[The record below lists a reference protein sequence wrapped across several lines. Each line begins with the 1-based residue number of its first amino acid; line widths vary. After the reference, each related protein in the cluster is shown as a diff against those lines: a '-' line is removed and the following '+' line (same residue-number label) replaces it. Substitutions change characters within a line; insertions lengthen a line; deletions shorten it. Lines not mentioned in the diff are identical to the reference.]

1 MYNAVALPHINS
13 FGSNSKFRKN
23 KDRQFKYDRNQRII
37 KERKLIDFQRRS
49 IEKMSM
55 NRHLQSRED
64 YGITNSIRDKTGHY
78 FHNENAV
85 KILSMDSLNSSKDNA
100 LDQRKHS
107 RNSQVMKTGNAAANS
122 INNWSSSKNGNQRM
136 FMSAN
141 QTPTVGER
149 SNLSVDDKGKSKNLF
164 SKWLNCETHHVG
176 SKEQYVDN
184 QIIHSGMEGIHDKV
198 YMSSIIQSKSLSNE
212 LNFNALAN
220 RRGNN
225 KRKVFRKVANIA
237 SNNKYGIDLKMLDKN
252 NVQINNDVLDINDNL
267 CVERRPQF
275 KAKPKQKSR
284 KFYSNNNSIIQLQQA
299 DEKRYETCKT
309 RMIPSSECSSPKV
322 SKSNTD
328 IDIKDKS
335 AVSFNSLAF

>member
-1 MYNAVALPHINS
+1 MAYICNLADKSPQLQNSKQVYQSFQKDFDAYENKRNQGQMYNAVALPHINS

-122 INNWSSSKNGNQRM
+122 INN
-136 FMSAN
+136 
-141 QTPTVGER
+141 
-149 SNLSVDDKGKSKNLF
+149 
-164 SKWLNCETHHVG
+164 
-176 SKEQYVDN
+176 
-184 QIIHSGMEGIHDKV
+184 
-198 YMSSIIQSKSLSNE
+198 
-212 LNFNALAN
+212 
-220 RRGNN
+220 
-225 KRKVFRKVANIA
+225 
-237 SNNKYGIDLKMLDKN
+237 
-252 NVQINNDVLDINDNL
+252 
-267 CVERRPQF
+267 
-275 KAKPKQKSR
+275 
-284 KFYSNNNSIIQLQQA
+284 
-299 DEKRYETCKT
+299 
-309 RMIPSSECSSPKV
+309 
-322 SKSNTD
+322 
-328 IDIKDKS
+328 
-335 AVSFNSLAF
+335 